1 MANVRKTT
9 TESAKTEVKT
19 TAKAA
24 PKAAPAKE
32 VKETTAKKAPAKEV
46 KAAPAKTVAAEKKEA
61 PAAKTEKV
69 EAAKKP
75 AEKKPAAKK
84 PAAKKAAPK
93 KKVVVKTTAT
103 FEFGE
108 KQIKLDDITKAA
120 TKEFKKTHRGVVIK
134 KLDIYIVAEENAA
147 YYVVNGEGSEDF
159 RIQL

>member
-9 TESAKTEVKT
+9 TKSSTTEVKT
-19 TAKAA
+19 TAKV
-24 PKAAPAKE
+24 APAKE
-32 VKETTAKKAPAKEV
+32 AKE
-46 KAAPAKTVAAEKKEA
+46 

-69 EAAKKP
+69 EAATKKP
-75 AEKKPAAKK
+75 AEKKPEAKK

-93 KKVVVKTTAT
+93 KKVPVKTTAT

-134 KLDIYIVAEENAA
+134 KMDIYIVAEENAA

-159 RIQL
+159 KIQL